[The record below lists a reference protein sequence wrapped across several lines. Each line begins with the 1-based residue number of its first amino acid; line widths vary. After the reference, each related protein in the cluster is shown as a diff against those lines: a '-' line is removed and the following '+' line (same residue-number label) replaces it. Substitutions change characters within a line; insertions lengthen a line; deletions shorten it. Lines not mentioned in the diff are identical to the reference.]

1 MALTKKQIE
10 ELLIGIHEGGISLF
24 ELPKDIFLFTFTE
37 LIDSVESGF
46 GGGVGDFP
54 KGSIRATRAVDYRQN
69 IFTFSGAKTFN
80 EVKDL
85 SMFVFA
91 EDGTKRPFKE
101 FREFALKINEQYN
114 VNWLKTEQ
122 DTAFGMA
129 QGAEKWFDIEE
140 DKELFPMLKYE
151 TAADEKVRQEHAD
164 WDQLVFPVDHEFW
177 NTRMPVNGYNCRC
190 TVSKLTEGKTSKLR
204 GVPKNSSTMF
214 DVNPGKVNYIFNE
227 NEHPY
232 YKVEKRFS
240 KDLKE
245 NFGFKMPK

>member
-1 MALTKKQIE
+1 MPLTKKQIE
-10 ELLIGIHEGGISLF
+10 TLLEGIHSGGISLLD
-24 ELPKDIFLFTFTE
+24 LPEDIFKFTFTE
-37 LIDSVESGF
+37 LIGSVENGF

-54 KGSIRATRAVDYRQN
+54 SGSLRAVRSVDYRQN

-85 SMFVFA
+85 SLFVFK
-91 EDGTKRPFKE
+91 EGIKRPFKE
-101 FREFALKINEQYN
+101 FREFAQQINQKYN
-114 VNWLKTEQ
+114 VDWLRTEQ

-129 QGAEKWFDIEE
+129 QGADKWFDVEE

-151 TAADEKVRQEHAD
+151 TAGDEKVRPEHGD
-164 WDQLVFPVDHEFW
+164 WDQLVFPVNDPFW

-190 TVSKLTEGKTSKLR
+190 TVTKLTEGKTSSKK

-227 NEHPY
+227 DVHPY

-240 KDLKE
+240 KELKR
-245 NFGFKMPK
+245 NFGFEMP

>member
-1 MALTKKQIE
+1 MPLTKKQINTLLE
-10 ELLIGIHEGGISLF
+10 GVHSGELSLF
-24 ELPKDIFLFTFTE
+24 NLPEEIFTFTFTE
-37 LIDSVESGF
+37 LIGSVESGF
-46 GGGVGDFP
+46 GGGVGDFAS
-54 KGSIRATRAVDYRQN
+54 GSLRAVRSVDYQQN

-101 FREFALKINEQYN
+101 FREFAQQINQKYN
-114 VNWLKTEQ
+114 IDWLKTEQ

-129 QGAEKWFDIEE
+129 QGADKWFDIEE

-151 TAADEKVRQEHAD
+151 TAADERVRQEHAD
-164 WDQLVFPVDHEFW
+164 WDQLVFPVDDPFW

-190 TVSKLTEGKTSKLR
+190 TVTKLTEGRKSSKK

-214 DVNPGKVNYIFNE
+214 DVNPGKVNYIFNPE
-227 NEHPY
+227 VHPY

-240 KDLKE
+240 KELKR
-245 NFGFKMPK
+245 NFGFEMP